1 MVSTPK
7 CPIVNS
13 SRFSSYTSC
22 RLKIVRNSV
31 VVNLREYV
39 IEAIFGWLATLLVYV
54 HTVHVHSTP
63 YRYVYCANTT
73 TSLFEKR
80 AKISHHTLYT
90 RIFLRSRDTVGEND
104 GKHCSAS
111 HEHHA
116 NLALHAHITP
126 IHPLN
131 ICCSRSSKTIFM

>member
-13 SRFSSYTSC
+13 SRFSSCTSC

-39 IEAIFGWLATLLVYV
+39 IESIFGWLAKLFVCI
-54 HTVHVHSTP
+54 HVQSTYTP
-63 YRYVYCANTT
+63 YRYCANTT
-73 TSLFEKR
+73 TSLFKKR

-131 ICCSRSSKTIFM
+131 FCCSRSSKTIFM